1 MKRLLPL
8 VVLLAGFGAAALL
21 LLSGPNVQPKA
32 PQSVAPLVRVL
43 IAEPRTQQFSVR
55 THGSIVPRTE
65 SELIPEVDG
74 RVIEMSPQ
82 LVSGGFFAKGDL
94 LLRIDSLDYDVA
106 LQQARAGIAR
116 AQSDLSN
123 ARKNHVRQEDLIRRG
138 AISDAQRDDA
148 LNRVTIAEATLDES
162 KAILSR
168 ARRDRARTKLVAPY
182 DGRVRSERVDIGQFV
197 KRGTAIGVIYAV
209 DFAEVRLPIHDQE
222 LAYLD
227 LPLNQAAQST
237 TALAPVTLTA
247 EFAGRKHQW
256 QGEVVRTEG
265 ELDPTTRM
273 VHVVARVP
281 NPYVGGDDR
290 APLAVGLFVDAQI
303 HGDVLDNV
311 TVLPR
316 SALRNDDQ
324 VLLVDANN
332 QLRSRAVEVLR
343 LADDEVYVGQGLK
356 QGDRVCISALQ
367 STSEGMLVRVAR
379 DSSGNAPDA
388 VIQLADDMSDS

>member
-1 MKRLLPL
+1 
-8 VVLLAGFGAAALL
+8 
-21 LLSGPNVQPKA
+21 
-32 PQSVAPLVRVL
+32 
-43 IAEPRTQQFSVR
+43 
-55 THGSIVPRTE
+55 
-65 SELIPEVDG
+65 
-74 RVIEMSPQ
+74 
-82 LVSGGFFAKGDL
+82 
-94 LLRIDSLDYDVA
+94 
-106 LQQARAGIAR
+106 
-116 AQSDLSN
+116 
-123 ARKNHVRQEDLIRRG
+123 
-138 AISDAQRDDA
+138 
-148 LNRVTIAEATLDES
+148 
-162 KAILSR
+162 SR
-168 ARRDRARTKLVAPY
+168 ARRDRARTSLVAPY

-227 LPLNQAAQST
+227 LPLSQAPQSNKV
-237 TALAPVTLTA
+237 LAAVTLTA
-247 EFAGRKHQW
+247 EFAGSTHQW

-281 NPYVGGDDR
+281 NPYVGGDDQ

-332 QLRSRAVEVLR
+332 QLRSRTVEVLR
-343 LADDEVYVGQGLK
+343 LADDEVYVGGGLTK
-356 QGDRVCISALQ
+356 GDRVCISALQ
-367 STSEGMLVRVAR
+367 STSEGMLVRVAN
-379 DSSGNAPDA
+379 DASPADATAESSDTE
-388 VIQLADDMSDS
+388 SDS

>member
-8 VVLLAGFGAAALL
+8 VVLLAGFGAAAFLL
-21 LLSGPNVQPKA
+21 LTGPSVQLQA
-32 PQSVAPLVRVL
+32 TQSVAPLVRVM
-43 IAEPRTQQFSVR
+43 IAEPKTQQFTVR

-94 LLRIDSLDYDVA
+94 LLRIDPLDYDVA
-106 LQQARAGIAR
+106 LQQARAGLAR

-123 ARKNHVRQEDLIRRG
+123 ARKNHLRQEDLIRRG

-148 LNRVTIAEATLDES
+148 LNRVTIAEATLDEA

-168 ARRDRARTKLVAPY
+168 ARRDRARTTLVAPY

-227 LPLNQAAQST
+227 LPLNQAVQST
-237 TALAPVTLTA
+237 KALALVTLTA
-247 EFAGRKHQW
+247 EFAGTKHEW
-256 QGEVVRTEG
+256 RGEVVRTEG
-265 ELDPTTRM
+265 ELDPNTRM

-281 NPYVGGDDR
+281 NPYAGGDDQ

-303 HGDVLDNV
+303 HGDVLANV

-316 SALRNDDQ
+316 SALRKDDQ

-343 LADDEVYVGQGLK
+343 LADDEVYIGEGLTS
-356 QGDRVCISALQ
+356 GDRVCISALQ
-367 STSEGMLVRVAR
+367 STKEGMLVRVANESKR
-379 DSSGNAPDA
+379 RPASATIDLLNPG
-388 VIQLADDMSDS
+388 SDS